1 VLPVTSLVVGW
12 PAEAPSQR
20 DRLPAACW
28 IHDERYQR
36 PSGEDIDRDF
46 AERERRGRAPPPLE
60 EEGEPDGCDQ
70 REPGGAREE
79 RQNRQRATGRVV
91 YLVRQSPGET
101 DETIR
106 IRREIKEGDYAY
118 ATLFRPFV
126 EVPFAD
132 GSSKIFQLAVASRQT
147 PYALVNERV
156 RVAFY
161 PQDDVAYGIRH
172 HRTWAFGCGFVMV
185 GSTLVIISCFLLR
198 MVGKKNYID
207 PEDPAQLELER
218 QATAL
223 EQALHSEK
231 APTPEDMEPNPPPFA
246 D

>member
-1 VLPVTSLVVGW
+1 MN
-12 PAEAPSQR
+12 APHTPTGTIPMSDTPRINR
-20 DRLPAACW
+20 DGRVF
-28 IHDERYQR
+28 
-36 PSGEDIDRDF
+36 GEN
-46 AERERRGRAPPPLE
+46 
-60 EEGEPDGCDQ
+60 GEPDYFIAGHFGMKLAFFIASLLIMAFGVWDLWGPLS
-70 REPGGAREE
+70 RSLFG
-79 RQNRQRATGRVV
+79 QRATGRVV